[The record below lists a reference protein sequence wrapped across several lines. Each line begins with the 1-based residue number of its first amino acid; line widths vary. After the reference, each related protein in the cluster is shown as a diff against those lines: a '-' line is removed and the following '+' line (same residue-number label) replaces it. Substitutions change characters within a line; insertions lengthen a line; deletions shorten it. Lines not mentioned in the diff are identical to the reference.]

1 MLTLQQPSV
10 ASLRH
15 FLAHQHDQ
23 VFSYPLVGATRG
35 TPPVGY
41 DVDHNRI
48 QLGTGRD
55 TFERAQAALR
65 RWEMFNL
72 GWVRLYWPDA
82 PIREHSTVVVTAH
95 VWGLW
100 ITNACR
106 IVYVQEETGP
116 VDTCGFAYG
125 TLPAHV
131 ERGEER
137 FLVQWDHRD
146 DSVWYDVLAISQPRH
161 ILARVGYPYVRYL
174 QRGFARDSL
183 QAMRRAVMD
192 GLRRSSVRAH
202 QQISR

>member
-1 MLTLQQPSV
+1 MLTLRHPT
-10 ASLRH
+10 AENLRQ
-15 FLAHQHDQ
+15 FLLHQAVHL
-23 VFSYPLVGATRG
+23 FSYPFVGATRG
-35 TPPVGY
+35 TPPAGY

-55 TFERAQAALR
+55 TFEHAKAALR

-72 GWVRLYWPDA
+72 GWVRVQWPET
-82 PIREHSTVVVTAH
+82 PITEHSTVAVIAH

-100 ITNACR
+100 VTNACR

-116 VDTCGFAYG
+116 VDTYGFAYG

-146 DSVWYDVLAISQPRH
+146 DSVWYDLLAISQPRH
-161 ILARVGYPYVRYL
+161 LLARVGYPYMRHL
-174 QRGFARDSL
+174 QRCFARDSL
-183 QAMRRAVMD
+183 RAMRRAVSQA
-192 GLRRSSVRAH
+192 L
-202 QQISR
+202 